1 MKKEQTYAVFGL
13 GRYGKAVAT
22 ELLEHGAEVLAV
34 DIDEEI
40 VNDAIDVLPVVKCAD
55 VTDAAVLEQLDV
67 SSFDVVIIAM
77 ATQLEN
83 TILTTMLCKEAG
95 VKKVV
100 VKCADELHKR
110 ILEKVGADMVVFP
123 EIESGVRLANN
134 LLNSGFADIFALSPD
149 ISMLELEV
157 RQDWAG
163 RSIQE
168 LNLRK
173 KYGVNIIA
181 IRQKS
186 QAITDIDPAM
196 KLTDDMRL
204 VVIASNRKLKRLD

>member
-1 MKKEQTYAVFGL
+1 MKKDQTYAVFGL
-13 GRYGKAVAT
+13 GRYGKAVAA
-22 ELLEHGAEVLAV
+22 ELVENGAEVLAV
-34 DIDEEI
+34 DLDEDI

-67 SSFDVVIIAM
+67 GSFDVVIIAM

-110 ILEKVGADMVVFP
+110 ILAKVGADMVVFP

-157 RQDWAG
+157 RQEWAG
-163 RSIQE
+163 KSIQE

-196 KLTDDMRL
+196 KLTDDMQL
-204 VVIASNRKLKRLD
+204 VVIASNRKLKKLD

>member
-13 GRYGKAVAT
+13 GKYGKAVAT
-22 ELLEHGAEVLAV
+22 ELVLNGAEVLAV
-34 DIDEEI
+34 DVDEEI
-40 VNDAIDVLPVVKCAD
+40 VNDAIDDLPVVKCAD

-67 SSFDVVIIAM
+67 ASFDVVIIAM

-83 TILTTMLCKEAG
+83 TILTTMHCKEAG

-100 VKCADELHKR
+100 VKCADELHRR

-123 EIESGVRLANN
+123 EIESGMRLANN

-157 RQDWAG
+157 RPEWQNK
-163 RSIQE
+163 SLVE

-173 KYGVNIIA
+173 KYGINVIA
-181 IRQKS
+181 IQHRGGVQ
-186 QAITDIDPAM
+186 TDIDPATV
-196 KLTDDMRL
+196 LQSDMRL
-204 VVIASNRKLKRLD
+204 VVIASNRKLKKLD

>member
-13 GRYGKAVAT
+13 GKYGKAVAT
-22 ELLEHGAEVLAV
+22 ELVLNGAEVLAV
-34 DIDEEI
+34 DVDEEI
-40 VNDAIDVLPVVKCAD
+40 VNDAIDDLPVVKCAD

-67 SSFDVVIIAM
+67 ASFDVVIIAM

-100 VKCADELHKR
+100 VKCADELHRR

-123 EIESGVRLANN
+123 EIESGMRLANN

-157 RQDWAG
+157 RPEWQNK
-163 RSIQE
+163 SLVE

-173 KYGVNIIA
+173 KYGINVIA
-181 IRQKS
+181 IQHRGGVQ
-186 QAITDIDPAM
+186 TDIDPATV
-196 KLTDDMRL
+196 LQSDMRL
-204 VVIASNRKLKRLD
+204 VVIASNRKLKKLD

>member
-1 MKKEQTYAVFGL
+1 MRNDQTYAVFGL
-13 GRYGKAVAT
+13 GRYGKSVAT
-22 ELLEHGAEVLAV
+22 ELVNHGAEVLAV
-34 DIDEEI
+34 DFNEDI
-40 VNDAIDVLPVVKCAD
+40 VNDAIDNLPVVKCAD
-55 VTDAAVLEQLDV
+55 VTDAAVLEQLDI

-100 VKCADELHKR
+100 VKCADELHRR

-123 EIESGVRLANN
+123 EIESGIRLANN

-157 RQDWAG
+157 RQEWLN
-163 RSIQE
+163 RSLID

-181 IRQKS
+181 IQ
-186 QAITDIDPAM
+186 QHGGVTTDIDPATV
-196 KLTDDMRL
+196 LREDMRL
-204 VVIASNRKLKRLD
+204 VVIANNRKLKKLD

>member
-34 DIDEEI
+34 DIDEDI

-157 RQDWAG
+157 RQDWVG

-196 KLTDDMRL
+196 KLTDDMQL
-204 VVIASNRKLKRLD
+204 VVIASNRKLKKLD

>member
-34 DIDEEI
+34 DIDEDI

-95 VKKVV
+95 V
-100 VKCADELHKR
+100 
-110 ILEKVGADMVVFP
+110 
-123 EIESGVRLANN
+123 
-134 LLNSGFADIFALSPD
+134 
-149 ISMLELEV
+149 
-157 RQDWAG
+157 
-163 RSIQE
+163 
-168 LNLRK
+168 
-173 KYGVNIIA
+173 
-181 IRQKS
+181 
-186 QAITDIDPAM
+186 
-196 KLTDDMRL
+196 
-204 VVIASNRKLKRLD
+204 